1 MTKLTFISRNFVNV
15 PKTGKINGSGC
26 YVVNANNLTTYHAPQ
41 NKELLDQYDSSISG
55 DYEFVIQRIL

>member
-1 MTKLTFISRNFVNV
+1 MNV